1 MDLLR
6 VLSAIVVPVFLSSC
20 ASALS
25 GTQKSVR
32 VTSDPPGALVRL
44 DGTTRGITPAVL
56 HPSTRSDHEVII
68 ELAGYKPFAVALQR
82 RHNALLLGNV
92 ATGIFPGVGFD
103 TATGAIY
110 TFRPNPIHAEL
121 VPLGRELSAHR

>member
-1 MDLLR
+1 MDRLR
-6 VLSAIVVPVFLSSC
+6 LLSAIVAPIFMSSC

-32 VTSDPPGALVRL
+32 VTSNPPGALVRL

-56 HPSTRSDHEVII
+56 HPSTRSDHEVTI
-68 ELAGYKPFAVALQR
+68 ELAGYKPFEVPLQR
-82 RHNALLLGNV
+82 RHSAMLFGNI
-92 ATGIFPGVGFD
+92 ATGIFPGMGFD

-121 VPLGRELSAHR
+121 VPLGREVSAHR